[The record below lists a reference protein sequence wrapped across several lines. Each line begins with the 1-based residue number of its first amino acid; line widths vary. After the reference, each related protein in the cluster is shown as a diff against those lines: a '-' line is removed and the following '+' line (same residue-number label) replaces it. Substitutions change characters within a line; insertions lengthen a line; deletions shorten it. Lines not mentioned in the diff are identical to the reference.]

1 MHLHHARIT
10 TAKQIRIQSRINIRK
25 TLDFYR
31 LSEYNEIKS
40 YKYDTHI
47 FGGYYGKERQIG

>member
-25 TLDFYR
+25 TLDSYR

-40 YKYDTHI
+40 YKYDEV
-47 FGGYYGKERQIG
+47 FSEGFYGKERQGD